1 MEGGRTTGMVL
12 ALFLGPMDAYT
23 DSTPLFSERLYC

>member
-12 ALFLGPMDAYT
+12 ATFLAPMDAYT
-23 DSTPLFSERLYC
+23 DSTLLFSDWLYC